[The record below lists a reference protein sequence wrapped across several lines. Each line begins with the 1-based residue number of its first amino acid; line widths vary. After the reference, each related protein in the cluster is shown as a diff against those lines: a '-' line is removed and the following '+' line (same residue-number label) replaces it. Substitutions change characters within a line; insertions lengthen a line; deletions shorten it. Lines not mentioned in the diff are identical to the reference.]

1 MLDSVFQMELRHR
14 MKDKCLLETKNFVS
28 YQELKRIFN
37 FLLGKKKEL
46 KTFLKIQNIFAQINF
61 FPYNILPQ

>member
-14 MKDKCLLETKNFVS
+14 MKDKGLLETKNFAS

-46 KTFLKIQNIFAQINF
+46 KTFLKI
-61 FPYNILPQ
+61 